1 MMQDHVGETD
11 HCTISVKACQGI
23 PFRDVP
29 NTIPLEQIDVA

>member
-23 PFRDVP
+23 PFRD
-29 NTIPLEQIDVA
+29 TIPLKQIDVA